1 MNFSPLREF
10 LATEWEEVDPTKWVE
25 AFRNLQEQDL
35 VWRTPWLLTIEY
47 LYRCYDHHW
56 LMLLGLWG
64 AIGCAPLLVSRQFG
78 SRQFMPFTAGLRES
92 WFAFDEKFKDSVL
105 AINKNWKHCY
115 RVKVACDQKSMV
127 TPDYVHWVQTRAND
141 TIPLPNQGQN
151 IPMVDHLRVVPS
163 EADMLRTELARAE
176 EMIEKMGLQQ
186 TRDLF
191 LAKVQVDKF
200 AGEAE
205 QAMKKYSK
213 LKIEYDIQN
222 TDFKKLEASVK
233 HMELRKTPAEWRQEI
248 QQAEDRQKSRAER
261 EIEKE
266 RKRSHDDLKS
276 EKTKGKETIEQYQQA
291 LKAEKDN
298 TAAWKRKSHDSKIR
312 LTESQNAYNALEI
325 QLNQSR
331 AHYLQLETR
340 VREQEDMI
348 REYQTRDEYAE
359 LQAGRDKIE
368 RLEKEVKD
376 LWELVQTCQISLQVL
391 EDIKK
396 GGNDYWF
403 TRLRNAAHRFQEQ
416 DKLNEK
422 IMNLA
427 QDVAEHVT
435 TLAREARI
443 LRPHVVSNEMKASLE
458 LLFDQ
463 IEDLGNRFNSW
474 FVKIPHPYF
483 TRSKAIVMD
492 MEDRMATMETNHL
505 VLQDKF
511 EKDLKEEIAQ
521 AQQNTVRQI
530 AIMLGLS
537 DPKRGKMGEES
548 TPVGDSP
555 YIPSQHDQE
564 QSGMGTSRT
573 RVQVNVGPAESVPIN
588 PRITPNHDPE
598 VEIPNFD
605 EVDDKSKTERKLE
618 DRCEKLE
625 ELVRS
630 MQNFATLGGIDAREL
645 SLVNDLVIPPK
656 FKVPEFEKFTG
667 TTCPSAHLTMYCRKM
682 SLYLDNEKLLIHC
695 FQDSLVGSAAR
706 WYTQLSR
713 THIKTWRDLSKA
725 FLEQYKHVSDMVPS
739 RTVLQTMEQKPNE
752 SFRQYAQRWRDVA
765 AQVQP
770 PLLENEIT
778 LLFVNTLKDDF
789 YDRMLDH
796 ATKPFADMVL
806 TGELIQAAIKSGR
819 IRGGNDSRKF
829 SKKRDNEINTTSSYT
844 TGRSAGIIVG
854 QPNHVV
860 TSGASAQN
868 SSKQETKGRGEKK
881 EKPSFTPIPI
891 QYEELFPKLVE
902 SRLVVPRYIAPIQPP
917 YPPWFNPNVKC
928 DYHAGNPGHHIN
940 DCTAFKYVVE
950 QLLKAGML
958 SFEAPEKNP
967 MPNHK
972 GVNVVIEGSNRRVK
986 ESLADVT
993 TPLKWVWEML
1003 VENGILNAGRVVNR
1017 TDDFCEYHQG
1027 EGHEIQE
1034 CQEFR
1039 QLIQAMMENKELEFF
1054 SKGCDYEV
1062 QDVCVIDDTP
1072 TPGNFAGLKPL
1083 IIKVGPKG
1091 IEDIAAA
1098 TSALVIKAPAPFPYK
1113 DSKQV
1118 PWKYECETVRP
1129 QKAEENVNEVGNF
1142 TRSGRCYSQP
1152 QAEPTKNQKEKA
1164 HNGGHDK
1171 NLDDE
1176 PEPEYHEPVK
1186 ETEAKEFLKIL
1197 KHSEFNVV
1205 EQLNK
1210 LPARIS
1216 MLSLL
1221 LSSEPHRNTLLKLL
1235 NQTFVPKEISI
1246 DMVDR
1251 LVGNIAMDN
1260 FISFSDEEIPRGA
1273 RGSYKALHI
1282 TTRCKGHTLP
1292 GVLIDNGSA
1301 LNVLPMTTLKKLPI
1315 DSTHMKAYQN
1325 TVRAFDGTQRDVLG
1339 KITVPLL
1346 IGPAEYEVDFVVMD
1360 IKPTYSCLLGRPW
1373 IHAAGAVP
1381 STLHQKLKFVID
1393 GKLVTVQGEEDIIA
1407 SVVTDTPYIEMDEN
1421 AVECAFRSLELVS
1434 ATFVEENR
1442 EVRRPKLS
1450 RCVKMQVKQTLGRG
1464 ARIGRGFGKQ
1474 LQGRLYPI
1482 YVKGKTDRFGLG
1494 YRPDRRD
1501 RKAAIAKN
1509 QERRKARLTG
1519 EDVPWDQMT
1528 FPPIGQS
1535 FVSGGLWDP
1544 KQAFEKDAP
1553 DHNLGRFK
1561 NFSRTINGNENGRMS
1576 FTNEDLN
1583 SYFEN
1588 LTINAVVEEEG
1599 SLYSEMIGPCLPG
1612 SELNNWIA
1620 EELPVV
1626 FKANT
1631 EFSDINGVSNIIP
1644 DSQIDF
1650 EQSPNSEEKPFSVW
1664 LQTSKLLW
1672 KGLASLTIVFF

>member
-1 MNFSPLREF
+1 M
-10 LATEWEEVDPTKWVE
+10 
-25 AFRNLQEQDL
+25 
-35 VWRTPWLLTIEY
+35 
-47 LYRCYDHHW
+47 
-56 LMLLGLWG
+56 
-64 AIGCAPLLVSRQFG
+64 
-78 SRQFMPFTAGLRES
+78 
-92 WFAFDEKFKDSVL
+92 
-105 AINKNWKHCY
+105 
-115 RVKVACDQKSMV
+115 
-127 TPDYVHWVQTRAND
+127 
-141 TIPLPNQGQN
+141 
-151 IPMVDHLRVVPS
+151 
-163 EADMLRTELARAE
+163 
-176 EMIEKMGLQQ
+176 
-186 TRDLF
+186 
-191 LAKVQVDKF
+191 
-200 AGEAE
+200 
-205 QAMKKYSK
+205 
-213 LKIEYDIQN
+213 
-222 TDFKKLEASVK
+222 
-233 HMELRKTPAEWRQEI
+233 
-248 QQAEDRQKSRAER
+248 SRAKR

-266 RKRSHDDLKS
+266 RKRSHDNLKS
-276 EKTKGKETIEQYQQA
+276 EKAKGNETIEQYQQA
-291 LKAEKDN
+291 LKAEKGN
-298 TAAWKRKSHDSKIR
+298 TTAWKWKSHDSKIH

-325 QLNQSR
+325 QLNQCR
-331 AHYLQLETR
+331 AQYLQLETR

-348 REYQTRDEYAE
+348 CEYQTRDEYAE

-435 TLAREARI
+435 TLNA
-443 LRPHVVSNEMKASLE
+443 
-458 LLFDQ
+458 
-463 IEDLGNRFNSW
+463 
-474 FVKIPHPYF
+474 
-483 TRSKAIVMD
+483 
-492 MEDRMATMETNHL
+492 
-505 VLQDKF
+505 
-511 EKDLKEEIAQ
+511 
-521 AQQNTVRQI
+521 
-530 AIMLGLS
+530 
-537 DPKRGKMGEES
+537 
-548 TPVGDSP
+548 
-555 YIPSQHDQE
+555 
-564 QSGMGTSRT
+564 
-573 RVQVNVGPAESVPIN
+573 
-588 PRITPNHDPE
+588 
-598 VEIPNFD
+598 
-605 EVDDKSKTERKLE
+605 
-618 DRCEKLE
+618 
-625 ELVRS
+625 
-630 MQNFATLGGIDAREL
+630 ATLGGIDAREL
-645 SLVNDLVIPPK
+645 SLVSDLVIPPK
-656 FKVPEFEKFTG
+656 FKAPEFEKFTG

-682 SLYLDNEKLLIHC
+682 SLYLDNEKLLIHY
-695 FQDSLVGSAAR
+695 FQDSLGGSAAR

-713 THIKTWRDLSKA
+713 AHIKTWRDLSRA

-739 RTVLQTMEQKPNE
+739 RTILQTMEQRANE

-778 LLFVNTLKDDF
+778 LLFVNTLNDDF

-806 TGELIQAAIKSGR
+806 TGE
-819 IRGGNDSRKF
+819 
-829 SKKRDNEINTTSSYT
+829 
-844 TGRSAGIIVG
+844 
-854 QPNHVV
+854 P
-860 TSGASAQN
+860 
-868 SSKQETKGRGEKK
+868 GEKK
-881 EKPSFTPIPI
+881 EKPNFTPIPI

-940 DCTAFKYVVE
+940 DCTTLKYIVE
-950 QLLKAGML
+950 QLLKAGMF

-972 GVNVVIEGSNRRVK
+972 GVNAVIEGSDRRVK

-993 TPLKWVWEML
+993 APLKWVWERL
-1003 VENGILNAGRVVNR
+1003 VENGILNTGRVANR
-1017 TDDFCEYHQG
+1017 TNDFCEYHQS
-1027 EGHEIQE
+1027 EGHKIQE
-1034 CQEFR
+1034 CQEFIR
-1039 QLIQAMMENKELEFF
+1039 LIQAMMDNKELEYF
-1054 SKGCDYEV
+1054 SKGRDYEV

-1072 TPGNFAGLKPL
+1072 TPENFAGLKPL

-1091 IEDIAAA
+1091 TEDIAAA

-1113 DSKQV
+1113 DSKHV
-1118 PWKYECETVRP
+1118 PWKYECETMRP
-1129 QKAEENVNEVGNF
+1129 QKAEENVNKVGNF
-1142 TRSGRCYSQP
+1142 TRSGRCYSTQP

-1176 PEPEYHEPVK
+1176 PKPEYHEP
-1186 ETEAKEFLKIL
+1186 
-1197 KHSEFNVV
+1197 HNEFNVV

-1221 LSSEPHRNTLLKLL
+1221 LSSEPHHNTLLKLL

-1246 DMVDR
+1246 DMVDW
-1251 LVGNIAMDN
+1251 LVGNIAIDN
-1260 FISFSDEEIPRGA
+1260 FISFSDEEIPKGA

-1282 TTRCKGHTLP
+1282 TTRWKGHTLP

-1325 TVRAFDGTQRDVLG
+1325 TVRAFDGTRREVLG
-1339 KITVPLL
+1339 KITVSLL
-1346 IGPAEYEVDFVVMD
+1346 IGPTEYEVDFVVMD

-1373 IHAAGAVP
+1373 IHAADAVP

-1421 AVECAFRSLELVS
+1421 AVECTFRSLELVS

-1450 RCVKMQVKQTLGRG
+1450 RCAKMQVKQTLGRG

-1474 LQGRLYPI
+1474 LQGRLYQI

-1501 RKAAIAKN
+1501 RKASIAKN
-1509 QERRKARLTG
+1509 QERRRARLTG
-1519 EDVPWDQMT
+1519 EDLPWDQMT

-1544 KQAFEKDAP
+1544 KQAFEKDAL
-1553 DHNLGRFK
+1553 DHNPGRFK
-1561 NFSRTINGNENGRMS
+1561 DFSRTINGNENGQMR

-1583 SYFEN
+1583 PYFNN
-1588 LTINAVVEEEG
+1588 LTINDVIEEEEG
-1599 SLYSEMIGPCLPG
+1599 SLYSEMIGPCLRG

-1620 EELPVV
+1620 EELPVI
-1626 FKANT
+1626 FKTNT
-1631 EFSDINGVSNIIP
+1631 E
-1644 DSQIDF
+1644 
-1650 EQSPNSEEKPFSVW
+1650 
-1664 LQTSKLLW
+1664 
-1672 KGLASLTIVFF
+1672 

>member
-1 MNFSPLREF
+1 
-10 LATEWEEVDPTKWVE
+10 
-25 AFRNLQEQDL
+25 
-35 VWRTPWLLTIEY
+35 
-47 LYRCYDHHW
+47 
-56 LMLLGLWG
+56 
-64 AIGCAPLLVSRQFG
+64 
-78 SRQFMPFTAGLRES
+78 
-92 WFAFDEKFKDSVL
+92 
-105 AINKNWKHCY
+105 
-115 RVKVACDQKSMV
+115 
-127 TPDYVHWVQTRAND
+127 
-141 TIPLPNQGQN
+141 
-151 IPMVDHLRVVPS
+151 
-163 EADMLRTELARAE
+163 
-176 EMIEKMGLQQ
+176 
-186 TRDLF
+186 
-191 LAKVQVDKF
+191 
-200 AGEAE
+200 
-205 QAMKKYSK
+205 
-213 LKIEYDIQN
+213 
-222 TDFKKLEASVK
+222 
-233 HMELRKTPAEWRQEI
+233 MELRKTPAEWRQEI

-463 IEDLGNRFNSW
+463 IEDLGNRDSVAN
-474 FVKIPHPYF
+474 HGA
-483 TRSKAIVMD
+483 KA
-492 MEDRMATMETNHL
+492 
-505 VLQDKF
+505 
-511 EKDLKEEIAQ
+511 
-521 AQQNTVRQI
+521 
-530 AIMLGLS
+530 
-537 DPKRGKMGEES
+537 
-548 TPVGDSP
+548 
-555 YIPSQHDQE
+555 
-564 QSGMGTSRT
+564 
-573 RVQVNVGPAESVPIN
+573 
-588 PRITPNHDPE
+588 
-598 VEIPNFD
+598 
-605 EVDDKSKTERKLE
+605 
-618 DRCEKLE
+618 
-625 ELVRS
+625 
-630 MQNFATLGGIDAREL
+630 
-645 SLVNDLVIPPK
+645 
-656 FKVPEFEKFTG
+656 
-667 TTCPSAHLTMYCRKM
+667 
-682 SLYLDNEKLLIHC
+682 
-695 FQDSLVGSAAR
+695 
-706 WYTQLSR
+706 
-713 THIKTWRDLSKA
+713 
-725 FLEQYKHVSDMVPS
+725 
-739 RTVLQTMEQKPNE
+739 NE

-1039 QLIQAMMENKELEFF
+1039 RLIQAMMDNKELEFF

-1098 TSALVIKAPAPFPYK
+1098 TSAL
-1113 DSKQV
+1113 
-1118 PWKYECETVRP
+1118 
-1129 QKAEENVNEVGNF
+1129 AEENVNEVGNF

-1373 IHAAGAVP
+1373 IHVAGAVP

-1631 EFSDINGVSNIIP
+1631 E
-1644 DSQIDF
+1644 
-1650 EQSPNSEEKPFSVW
+1650 
-1664 LQTSKLLW
+1664 
-1672 KGLASLTIVFF
+1672 